1 MRRIVP
7 IALKITRLCL
17 LSMVFLLFHTP
28 SSICAEPPAISLS
41 DAILK
46 ALEANPGVRVQEEK
60 IKQSEGLLQT
70 ASGQFDWVTYTA
82 LSIEEKNLPLNEQDL
97 EPAFLNQAKAKLFS
111 NQVDLSE
118 GEMSLY
124 KSRQALAMDMGYTPE
139 ELAIV
144 PNPSGTFPR
153 VIDIGRFEIEDAEKH
168 IYEAMKRRED
178 YLAAQTNIEK
188 GKILLN
194 KARNDAKPRLD
205 LGLKMGYA
213 GIDESPDEKRY
224 YQSFSNNLTGLNTY
238 AILMLE
244 LPILNT
250 AARGNILY
258 RRSLLREAELALSNL
273 SNRIASEVLVTLRA
287 LRSSINEYRLA
298 AKSESAYKKA
308 VEFEN
313 QKHKTGTST
322 LSDRL
327 CENSLN
333 Y

>member
-1 MRRIVP
+1 
-7 IALKITRLCL
+7 
-17 LSMVFLLFHTP
+17 
-28 SSICAEPPAISLS
+28 
-41 DAILK
+41 
-46 ALEANPGVRVQEEK
+46 
-60 IKQSEGLLQT
+60 
-70 ASGQFDWVTYTA
+70 
-82 LSIEEKNLPLNEQDL
+82 
-97 EPAFLNQAKAKLFS
+97 
-111 NQVDLSE
+111 
-118 GEMSLY
+118 
-124 KSRQALAMDMGYTPE
+124 MGYTPE

-168 IYEAMKRRED
+168 IYEAMKRRGD
-178 YLAAQTNIEK
+178 YLPAQINIEK
-188 GKILLN
+188 GGILLN

-224 YQSFSNNLTGLNTY
+224 YQSFSNNLTALNTY

-273 SNRIASEVLVTLRA
+273 SNRIASEVLVALRA
-287 LRSSINEYRLA
+287 LRSSINEYQLA

-313 QKHKTGTST
+313 QKYKTGTST